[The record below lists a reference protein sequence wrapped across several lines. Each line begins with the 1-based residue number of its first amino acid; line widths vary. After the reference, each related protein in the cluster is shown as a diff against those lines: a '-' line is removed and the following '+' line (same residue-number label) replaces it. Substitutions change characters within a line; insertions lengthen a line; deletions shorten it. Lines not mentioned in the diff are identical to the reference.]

1 MKNVN
6 AEKKLIDKLVEECT
20 ENIKETKIDETLAKN
35 EHRCSS
41 CTLYIVLFWI
51 FFIFS
56 IINIGIST
64 YFTYYKCMNHN
75 KENVPRHDYTYQTTI
90 Y

>member
-56 IINIGIST
+56 VISIGIGT
-64 YFTYYKCMNHN
+64 YFTYYKYMNHN
-75 KENVPRHDYTYQTTI
+75 KENVLRYGYSYQTTI